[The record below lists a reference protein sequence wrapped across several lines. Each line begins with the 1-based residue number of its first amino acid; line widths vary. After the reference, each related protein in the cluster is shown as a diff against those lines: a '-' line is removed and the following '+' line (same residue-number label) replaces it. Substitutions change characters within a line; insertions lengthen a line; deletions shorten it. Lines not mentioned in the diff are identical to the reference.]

1 MERERIEFIDVHSH
15 VNFAAYADDYDAVL
29 CRAHDAGVAVINV
42 GTQIDTSLRAVDL
55 ANKYA
60 DVYAIIG
67 LHPVHCDKSYHDKKE
82 LGEEGKGFVSRGE
95 VFDQSTYKKMAL
107 DSKVVAIGECGL
119 DYYRAETDSKYK
131 QKENF
136 IAQIALANEIE
147 KPLMLHI
154 RDAYD
159 DAFEIIKSEAK
170 VRGNVH
176 FFAGNKEQAKRF
188 LELGFTLSFT
198 GVITF
203 TRDCDE
209 IVKYVPL
216 SQILSETDSPYVTP
230 VPFRGKRNEP
240 AYVVE
245 VVNKISEI
253 KSLNLED
260 TKKQLLKNA
269 AALFNIPFGVD

>member
-1 MERERIEFIDVHSH
+1 MRFPQLLFFPARIDMERERIEFIDVHSH

-136 IAQIALANEIE
+136 IAQIALANKIE
-147 KPLMLHI
+147 KTLMLHI
-154 RDAYD
+154 RDA
-159 DAFEIIKSEAK
+159 SM
-170 VRGNVH
+170 
-176 FFAGNKEQAKRF
+176 
-188 LELGFTLSFT
+188 TL
-198 GVITF
+198 
-203 TRDCDE
+203 
-209 IVKYVPL
+209 L
-216 SQILSETDSPYVTP
+216 
-230 VPFRGKRNEP
+230 
-240 AYVVE
+240 
-245 VVNKISEI
+245 
-253 KSLNLED
+253 KSLS
-260 TKKQLLKNA
+260 LKPKYEVMCISLPAIKNRQNV
-269 AALFNIPFGVD
+269 F